1 MKAKKFSFHAGLLC
15 ISALFVT
22 LLLLLS
28 SCGEDDKKP
37 TETVDDK
44 NFTYAVENGQAT
56 VASYTPSGEISP
68 KLIIPS
74 TLGGYPVVRIGEGAF
89 SGLKNIKEIVLPDS
103 VTDIGK
109 EAFKDCSDLTNITI
123 PDSVSN
129 IGQAAF
135 FDCTGLASVTIPNSV
150 TSIGNDVFYHCTGLT
165 SITIPNNVTSIG
177 NSAFHHCTGL
187 TSITIP
193 NSVTSIGLYA
203 FYSCTNLE
211 NIYMTDIAAWCKISG
226 LHNLTNHNGS
236 KNLYLYL
243 NNELITNLV
252 IPDEI
257 TSIGDYAFYRC
268 TGLTSITIP
277 DSVTSIGWSAF
288 EGCTGLTSITIPDSV
303 TSIGL
308 CAFYSCTNLE
318 NIYMTDIAAWCKISG
333 LLELM
338 GRNAD
343 NKNLYLN
350 NELITNLVIPNG
362 VTSIGGHAFRG
373 CTGLT
378 SITIPDSVTVI
389 GYEAFSDCTSLKF
402 IYYTGTA
409 AQWEKISKD
418 SDAIP
423 NGVRIVYNYK
433 PTV

>member
-15 ISALFVT
+15 IAALFVT

-123 PDSVSN
+123 PNSVTN

-135 FDCTGLASVTIPNSV
+135 SGCS
-150 TSIGNDVFYHCTGLT
+150 
-165 SITIPNNVTSIG
+165 
-177 NSAFHHCTGL
+177 
-187 TSITIP
+187 
-193 NSVTSIGLYA
+193 
-203 FYSCTNLE
+203 NLK
-211 NIYMTDIAAWCKISG
+211 NIYITDIVAWCKISG
-226 LHNLTNHNGS
+226 LGGLMNSAAG
-236 KNLYLYL
+236 LYL
-243 NNELITNLV
+243 NNEPITNLV
-252 IPDEI
+252 IQDGV
-257 TSIGDYAFYRC
+257 TSIGNYAFYRC

-277 DSVTSIGWSAF
+277 DSVTSIGGSAF
-288 EGCTGLTSITIPDSV
+288 YG
-303 TSIGL
+303 
-308 CAFYSCTNLE
+308 
-318 NIYMTDIAAWCKISG
+318 
-333 LLELM
+333 
-338 GRNAD
+338 
-343 NKNLYLN
+343 
-350 NELITNLVIPNG
+350 
-362 VTSIGGHAFRG
+362 
-373 CTGLT
+373 
-378 SITIPDSVTVI
+378 
-389 GYEAFSDCTSLKF
+389 CTSLKI

-409 AQWEKISKD
+409 AQWTKISKG
-418 SDAIP
+418 SGAIP
-423 NGVRIVYNYK
+423 DGVRIVYNYK
-433 PTV
+433 PTA